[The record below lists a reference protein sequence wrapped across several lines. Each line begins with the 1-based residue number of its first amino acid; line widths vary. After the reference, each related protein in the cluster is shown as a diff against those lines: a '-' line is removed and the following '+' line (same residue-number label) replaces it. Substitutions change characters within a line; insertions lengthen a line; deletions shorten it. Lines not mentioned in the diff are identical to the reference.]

1 MIARFRSPTKAAVLL
16 ALSFPQLAAAEGEGF
31 TSAAVLEWSE
41 EQQLSLLRSS
51 VTMIALVAM
60 QRDDTNHIARCLDTW
75 FEEGR
80 MQTKLDGFRD
90 AMTRYPDHHPQGII
104 MVLVEKECGKFSEA

>member
-1 MIARFRSPTKAAVLL
+1 MIARFRTLTKAAVLL
-16 ALSFPQLAAAEGEGF
+16 ALSFPQFAAADTF
-31 TSAAVLEWSE
+31 TSATVLGWSE

-51 VTMIALVAM
+51 VTMIALIAM
-60 QRDDTNHIARCLDTW
+60 QRDDTNHIARCIDTW
-75 FEEGR
+75 FEEGQ
-80 MQTKLDGFRD
+80 MQAKLDGFRD